1 MNIHSVSTG
10 ESIAANLEGCMTIL
24 TRQIFQDHH
33 RMFQE
38 TARRF
43 FEKEVVPHHRNWEKD
58 GVAPRSV
65 WKKAGEAGLLCV
77 AMPEEFGGAGADRI
91 ASAILIEEQSRL
103 GLSGPGFSTHSDI
116 VAPYI
121 LNYGTDEQRQKWL
134 PGMVSGDLIGAIVLT
149 EPGAGSDLRAIRTSI
164 RRDTD
169 NGGDDL
175 VLNGQKTF
183 ITNGQCADLLVVAVK
198 SDQGGPK
205 DITLLVVEADRDGVS
220 RGKNFEKIG
229 MKAQDT
235 CELFFDNVR
244 LPASNILGEEGRG
257 FSLLSKELAW
267 ERLQIALGAVA
278 TSAAALAWTRDYTQD
293 RKAFG
298 TPISEF
304 QNTRFRLAE
313 VKTEIEIAQVFIDR
327 CLTEVNEDRLDVTVA
342 AMAKYWCTELMGRV
356 LDQCLQLHG
365 GSGYIW
371 DTPIARAWADAR
383 VHRIYGGSNEIMREL
398 IARKL

>member
-1 MNIHSVSTG
+1 
-10 ESIAANLEGCMTIL
+10 MTIL
-24 TRQIFQDHH
+24 SRDIFSDEHDML
-33 RMFQE
+33 RE

-43 FEKEVVPHHRNWEKD
+43 FEREVAPHHRAWEKT

-77 AMPEEFGGAGADRI
+77 NIPEAYGGGGADRL
-91 ASAILIEEQSRL
+91 AAAVLIEEQARL

-116 VAPYI
+116 VAPYV
-121 LNYGTDEQRQKWL
+121 LNYGTEEQKRHWL
-134 PGMVSGDLIGAIVLT
+134 PRMASGDAIGAIVLT
-149 EPGAGSDLRAIRTSI
+149 EPSAGSDLRAIRTTAV
-164 RRDTD
+164 RD
-169 NGGDDL
+169 GDEI

-183 ITNGQCADLLVVAVK
+183 ITNGQCADLLLVAAK
-198 SDQGGPK
+198 PSAGSGTTK
-205 DITLLVVEADRDGVS
+205 EMSLLLVDAALPGVS
-220 RGKNFEKIG
+220 RGRNFEKIG

-235 CELFFDNVR
+235 CELFFENVR
-244 LPASNILGEEGRG
+244 LPAASLLGEEGKA
-257 FSLLSKELAW
+257 FPLLSRELAW

-278 TSAAALAWTRDYTQD
+278 TSAAALEWTTAYTKQ

-298 TPISEF
+298 TPVSEF

-313 VKTEIEIAQVFIDR
+313 VKTEVEIAQVFIDR
-327 CLTEVNEDRLDVTVA
+327 CLREVNEDRLDQTVA

-365 GSGYIW
+365 GYGYMW
-371 DTPIARAWADAR
+371 EYPIARAFADAR

-398 IARKL
+398 IARTL

>member
-1 MNIHSVSTG
+1 
-10 ESIAANLEGCMTIL
+10 
-24 TRQIFQDHH
+24 
-33 RMFQE
+33 
-38 TARRF
+38 
-43 FEKEVVPHHRNWEKD
+43 
-58 GVAPRSV
+58 
-65 WKKAGEAGLLCV
+65 GLLCV
-77 AMPEEFGGAGADRI
+77 ALPEEYGAAGADRI
-91 ASAILIEEQSRL
+91 ASAILIEEQSHL

-121 LNYGTDEQRQKWL
+121 LNYGTDEQRKKWL

-149 EPGAGSDLRAIRTSI
+149 EPGAGSDLRAIRTKIS
-164 RRDTD
+164 RD
-169 NGGDDL
+169 GDEL
-175 VLNGQKTF
+175 ILNGQKTF

-198 SDQGGPK
+198 SDGAGGSK

-244 LPASNILGEEGRG
+244 LPASNILGEEGKG
-257 FSLLSKELAW
+257 FPLLSQELAW

-278 TSAAALAWTRDYTQD
+278 TSAAALEWTTDYTQN

-298 TPISEF
+298 TPVSEF

-398 IARKL
+398 VARKL

>member
-1 MNIHSVSTG
+1 MLAREIFSSEHDMFR
-10 ESIAANLEGCMTIL
+10 ES
-24 TRQIFQDHH
+24 
-33 RMFQE
+33 
-38 TARRF
+38 ARKF
-43 FEKEVVPHHRNWEKD
+43 FEREIVPHHRAWEKA
-58 GVAPRSV
+58 GVAPRSI

-77 AMPEEFGGAGADRI
+77 NLPAEYGGAGADRL
-91 ASAILIEEQSRL
+91 ASAVLIEEQSYL

-121 LNYGTDEQRQKWL
+121 FNYGTEEQKQRWL
-134 PGMVSGDLIGAIVLT
+134 PAMAKGDLIGAIVLT
-149 EPGAGSDLRAIRTSI
+149 EPNAGSDLRAIRTTAI
-164 RRDTD
+164 RQ
-169 NGGDDL
+169 GDEL

-183 ITNGQCADLLVVAVK
+183 ITNGQCADILVVAAK
-198 SDQGGPK
+198 STTTTGTK
-205 DITLLVVEADRDGVS
+205 DLTLVVVEADMPGVS

-257 FSLLSKELAW
+257 FPLLSKELAW

-278 TSAAALAWTRDYTQD
+278 TSTAALEWTRNYTRE

-298 TPISEF
+298 TPIADF

-313 VKTEIEIAQVFIDR
+313 VKTEIEIAQVFVDR
-327 CLTEVNEDRLDVTVA
+327 CLKEVNEEKLDVAVA

-365 GSGYIW
+365 GYGYMW
-371 DTPIARAWADAR
+371 EYPIARAFADAR
-383 VHRIYGGSNEIMREL
+383 VHRIYGGSNEIMRE
-398 IARKL
+398 IVARTL

>member
-1 MNIHSVSTG
+1 
-10 ESIAANLEGCMTIL
+10 MTML
-24 TRQIFQDHH
+24 TREIFTPEHDML
-33 RMFQE
+33 RE

-43 FEKEVVPHHRNWEKD
+43 FEREIVPYHRDWEKA

-65 WKKAGEAGLLCV
+65 WKKAGEVGLLCV
-77 AMPEEFGGAGADRI
+77 NIPDAYGGGGADRL
-91 ASAILIEEQSRL
+91 AAAILIEEQARL

-121 LNYGTDEQRQKWL
+121 LHYGTEVQKLQWL
-134 PGMVSGDLIGAIVLT
+134 PTMATGDAIGAIVLT
-149 EPGAGSDLRAIRTSI
+149 EPSAGSDLRAIRTTAI
-164 RRDTD
+164 RT
-169 NGGDDL
+169 GDEL

-183 ITNGQCADLLVVAVK
+183 ITNGQCADLLLVAAK
-198 SDQGGPK
+198 SGPASGTK
-205 DITLLVVEADRDGVS
+205 DLTLIVVEASGTGVS

-244 LPASNILGEEGRG
+244 VPAANILGQEGKG
-257 FSLLSKELAW
+257 FPLLSRELAW
-267 ERLQIALGAVA
+267 ERLQIAIAAVA
-278 TSAAALAWTRDYTQD
+278 TSAAAIEWTRDYTRQ

-298 TPISEF
+298 KLIADF

-313 VKTEIEIAQVFIDR
+313 AKTEVEIAQVFVDR
-327 CLTEVNEDRLDVTVA
+327 CLRDVNDERLDAVVA

-365 GSGYIW
+365 GYGYMW
-371 DTPIARAWADAR
+371 EYPIARAWADAR
-383 VHRIYGGSNEIMREL
+383 VHRIYGGANEIMREL
-398 IARKL
+398 IARTL

>member
-1 MNIHSVSTG
+1 
-10 ESIAANLEGCMTIL
+10 MTIL